1 MVLTGHIDERNQLW
15 VSITVGGLHSK
26 QTINALIDTGFNGEL
41 LLPLQVAIP
50 LGLQLAGAAPY
61 RLADGSISQ
70 QMLFS
75 ASIDWGTKR
84 KTAIV
89 NVVNSDTPLIG
100 GGLLH
105 GYVLLVDFDKKQLTI
120 KEPGVDEPSIP
131 PATKKEGKK

>member
-1 MVLTGHIDERNQLW
+1 MW

-26 QTINALIDTGFNGEL
+26 QTIDALIDTGFNGEL

-75 ASIDWGTKR
+75 ASIDWGTRR
-84 KTAIV
+84 KPATV
-89 NVVNSDTPLIG
+89 NVVHSDTPLIG

-105 GYVLLVDFDKKQLTI
+105 GYVLLVDFDKKRLVI
-120 KEPGVDEPSIP
+120 KEPGVDEPSVP
-131 PATKKEGKK
+131 PEVKKESKK